1 MACDHCEDA
10 PSYRKLEL
18 ERYRDEVGYWPNR
31 PTEEEEDEVLKAKTT
46 SEDCI
51 RAIRAGADP
60 ADCFKRLLDDCP
72 GSMAVTLWGIVQE
85 ELGTEATRAF
95 EAGSYEILRCCDGCG
110 KNVPARTMCLVGEI
124 RLCEACEA
132 LTLVQR

>member
-1 MACDHCEDA
+1 M
-10 PSYRKLEL
+10 
-18 ERYRDEVGYWPNR
+18 
-31 PTEEEEDEVLKAKTT
+31 KTT

-60 ADCFKRLLDDCP
+60 ADCFKKLLEDHP
-72 GSMAVTLWGIVQE
+72 GGTACSLWGVVQQ

-95 EAGSYEILRCCDGCG
+95 EAGGWEILRSCDGCR